1 MNAIMPAPGTSAAV
15 AAENL
20 KEFTRESVQRF
31 STLCQDFFDRERRE
45 LLETSP
51 SAEDL
56 EAHRTAIKWLLR
68 SARAMLTMTSDP
80 DFPDRS
86 TVNELEGRLIQ
97 LQHSWR
103 QFQEPIPEA
112 EAEELLAKVFPE

>member
-1 MNAIMPAPGTSAAV
+1 M
-15 AAENL
+15 
-20 KEFTRESVQRF
+20 RRF
-31 STLCQDFFDRERRE
+31 SNLCQEFFDRERRE
-45 LLETSP
+45 LLEQEP
-51 SAEDL
+51 STQDL

-103 QFQEPIPEA
+103 QFQEPMPEA
-112 EAEELLAKVFPE
+112 EAEQVLSQAFLG